1 VKDFDRKLNKV
12 LAYSLK
18 NKDKKAKKIYREF
31 IKDDNNKENNFN
43 ELNEDIDNIDLEIKN
58 IIK

>member
-1 VKDFDRKLNKV
+1 MKDFDRKLNKV